1 MNTDYL
7 KNLNELSLKRENS
20 KHYIPLSSKEEAD
33 MLDSIGENSLSDLF
47 KHIPSS
53 IKLSHPPAIEEI
65 ENIED
70 LANAIEKISLKNNI
84 AKVSFL
90 GDTLPVWKVE
100 SIADEVSKIRG
111 LSTAYTPYQPERSQG
126 TLISHWIYQNAMRAL
141 TGFEAINASLYD
153 RASAIFEA
161 ASSCSR
167 LSKKSKIL
175 ISESLFESDIEV
187 VKTFTNNT
195 SLEVMIAP
203 CDGETSLTDLITLRE
218 ILENNKD
225 TLACFIY
232 PQVNRFGCLEN
243 VDSLNDFAKEFSLK
257 TVAVIDPFLN
267 AFGGLKEPIY
277 FGKTGVDFICGEGQH
292 LYSYPNFGGPGL
304 GVFGV
309 RFNEN
314 VKNDIRQAA
323 GRFVGSAKDEA
334 GRDAFSMILSTR
346 EQHIR
351 KEKATSNICSN
362 EAFMATLAGACV
374 LQKSSDGFKKSLELA
389 RSLAKIA
396 FEKISTLAGFEYIFG
411 NTPFFNEFTIS
422 CPSNVHNMIADAAK
436 KGIHI
441 GVNVPFENKE
451 LLKISFSDINSES
464 DIDTLVAFLKNYA
477 LGESSAKIAPEISK
491 DYLRKTELNL
501 PKISFEEL
509 KNYYIKL
516 GELNVSPDDSCYPLG
531 SCTMK
536 YNPHINDILAS
547 LDSFTKAHPQAPES
561 DVQGSLEIL
570 WTFAEYIKKI
580 SNLDAVALQPV
591 AGAQGEHC
599 ALKMFQAYHKD
610 NSKGARDIMLIPS
623 SAHGTNFASAAVAGY
638 EQSNIIYLKTDS
650 NAQLSIEDL
659 KEKISLYGDR
669 VAGIMIT
676 NPNTSGIVEA
686 RFEEISKLIH
696 EIGGL
701 VYMDG
706 ANYNAIAGHLNL
718 KKMGVDAM
726 HNNLHKTWSIAHGG
740 GGPGDGLVVVD
751 EKLSDYIPS
760 YIIENNN
767 GIFSV
772 KKPAKSIGSLHRN
785 FGNVAHKIRALAYM
799 MRLGGEGIQ
808 RMSAVAVLASRY
820 LFESLKKTW
829 DSLPAGCE
837 NEPRMH
843 EFILTLSED
852 DFAAYQSAS
861 VAKAAA
867 TARTGKLFLDYGFHA
882 PTVAFPEIYGLMIEP
897 TESYTQSE
905 LDRFKD
911 AIISMHKIIKNH
923 PEKAAQSPRF
933 TPIDRIDEATANRN
947 PQLSLAVFDSL
958 PKIPQNRK
966 SPKELNALSIEQIEK
981 LIIES

>member
-1 MNTDYL
+1 M
-7 KNLNELSLKRENS
+7 LSAIQE
-20 KHYIPLSSKEEAD
+20 
-33 MLDSIGENSLSDLF
+33 MSLSDLF
-47 KHIPSS
+47 KHIPED
-53 IKLSHPPAIEEI
+53 IKLSNPPDINEV
-65 ENIED
+65 ENLED

-84 AKVSFL
+84 AKISFL

-161 ASSCSR
+161 ASACAR
-167 LSKKSKIL
+167 LTKKSKIL
-175 ISESLFESDIEV
+175 ISESLFEGDINV
-187 VKTFTNNT
+187 VKTFTDNT
-195 SLEVMIAP
+195 SLEILIAP
-203 CDGETSLTDLITLRE
+203 KNSETSLNDTVKLRE
-218 ILENNKD
+218 ILESNKD
-225 TLACFIY
+225 TLACFVY
-232 PQVNRFGCLEN
+232 PQVNRYGCLED
-243 VDSLNDFAKEFSLK
+243 VDSLNDLAKEFSLK

-277 FGKTGVDFICGEGQH
+277 FGQSGADFICGEGQH
-292 LYSYPNFGGPGL
+292 LYSDPNFGGPGL

-323 GRFVGSAKDEA
+323 GRFVGAAKDEA

-362 EAFMATLAGACV
+362 EAFMSTLAGACI
-374 LQKSSDGFKKSLELA
+374 LQKSGDGFEKSLKLA
-389 RSLAKIA
+389 RSFAQKA
-396 FEKISTLAGFEYIFG
+396 FEKITALSGFSYIFG
-411 NTPFFNEFTIS
+411 NIPFFNEFTIS
-422 CPSNVHNMIADAAK
+422 CPSNVCDMIADAAK

-441 GVNVPFENKE
+441 GVDVSFEQQN
-451 LLKISFSDINSES
+451 LLKISFSDINSEN
-464 DIDTLVAFLKNYA
+464 DIDLLVEFLKGYA
-477 LGESSAKIAPEISK
+477 LGEASSKKTPEIPEN
-491 DYLRKTELNL
+491 YLRKTKLNL
-501 PKISFEEL
+501 PKISFLEL
-509 KNYYIKL
+509 KDYYIKL

-547 LDSFTKAHPQAPES
+547 LSGFTKAHPQAPEC
-561 DVQGSLEIL
+561 DVQGSLEVL

-610 NSKGARDIMLIPS
+610 NSSSARDIMLIPS

-659 KEKISLYGDR
+659 KEKIAIYGDR
-669 VAGIMIT
+669 IAGIMIT

-686 RFEEISKLIH
+686 RFAEISKLIH
-696 EIGGL
+696 DIDGL

-706 ANYNAIAGHLNL
+706 ANYNAVAGHLNL

-751 EKLSDYIPS
+751 EKLKDYIPS

-772 KKPAKSIGSLHRN
+772 KKPEKSIGSLHRN
-785 FGNVAHKIRALAYM
+785 FGNVAHKVRALAYM
-799 MRLGGEGIQ
+799 MHLGGEGVQ

-897 TESYTQSE
+897 TESYTKDE

-923 PEKAAQSPRF
+923 PAKAAQSPRF

-947 PQLSLAVFDSL
+947 PQLSLAIFDSL

-966 SPKELNALSIEQIEK
+966 SPKELNALSIAQIEK